1 MITFSV
7 ARPLRYAAI
16 RHSVPAE
23 LIKGWAAA
31 KVRPARSQL
40 IGLIVVV
47 LLLPGVARAD
57 AIDGHWCHDDGR
69 RFEIIGPMIVTPAR
83 SQTQGRYDR
92 HYFSYVVPNTDP
104 GAGSTVDMV
113 LMGETALRLKAGNTA
128 EEIWNRCGP
137 PISLRGWPVFG

>member
-40 IGLIVVV
+40 IGLIVAV
-47 LLLPGVARAD
+47 LLLPCVACAD

-69 RFEIIGPMIVTPAR
+69 RFEIVGPIIVTPAR
-83 SQTQGRYDR
+83 AQTQGRYDR
-92 HYFSYVVPNTDP
+92 HYFSYVVPLHEP
-104 GAGSTVDMV
+104 GA
-113 LMGETALRLKAGNTA
+113 ALVA
-128 EEIWNRCGP
+128 
-137 PISLRGWPVFG
+137 WPVVACGRGSGLSSVMRFLSLSIR